1 MSGESKNSNTNNSSS
16 GASSVGSGNNNTST
30 KSSKLGRKGDPRMHR
45 AVAARLANPALSLF
59 EALRLGGFDYPTN
72 DDASVVDSEKV
83 TLGQR
88 KNQLSRRLRLARK
101 QDAEKNGEDTGL
113 NEKSNEGL
121 DAQQELQNM
130 MRQQRQRTSKTSNI
144 GALALKMKRDCPELG
159 VLSDDEDMETEEP
172 KRQRVAKFHPD
183 YAPLF
188 VPPSASALNP
198 FHTGN
203 ASMPAQNGMP
213 QSVSHQAAAA
223 FPSNQG
229 AGNFAGI
236 NMNSPPFGQTLGAAS
251 NFPQN
256 SLFSQQ
262 MGNVFNPH
270 QAQPPR
276 ASGVAISSL
285 TASAQAVGM
294 TLEQLA
300 MTLSSNPPNL
310 SKIILGMNDTAAVEK
325 QEELA
330 LHLYEMECKALYGK
344 CMLMAGMDP
353 KLCQP
358 NSQAHLEFALKAWQA
373 QGRRLQELVR
383 NTPTVRDPPLE
394 TENEKSPAVGR
405 ANSDSGSSQASL
417 HHNHSYGHSHGGD
430 KQETRA
436 YSHMDGRHVHR
447 LNGQCGHKAIIHHP
461 KDGVAHIDFVIG
473 QVVECY
479 HGIEPVGKKSI
490 WPSKY
495 RCKELENCSH
505 KCDAS
510 HGNISDAL
518 RKIQAGRPQP
528 KTIPLSEINLHDP
541 EWNFDVNGSIDG
553 GVTGL
558 FKLGEMSDDIST
570 I

>member
-1 MSGESKNSNTNNSSS
+1 
-16 GASSVGSGNNNTST
+16 
-30 KSSKLGRKGDPRMHR
+30 
-45 AVAARLANPALSLF
+45 VAARLANPALSLF